1 MIYLLPSKRGNR
13 KKFLPFFVVSIFI
26 CLILLI
32 NFISPT
38 FLGGVSN
45 KLGLPVWKSGG
56 FLFTQFS
63 NMQAFIHSR
72 VNLLHINEDLRS
84 QLSDLNTKLLSL
96 SILEQENKD
105 LKKDWGR
112 IEDSPT
118 ILASVLVKPPQ
129 SFYDTL
135 ILDVGQK
142 DGIQIGARVAGSDN
156 IILGVIDEVYD
167 DTSRAK
173 LFSSVDTETSVMINR
188 NNINVNL
195 IGMGGGNF
203 EIKVPQEVDIA
214 EGDVLI
220 LPGINI
226 NIVSTVIAIESNPT
240 NSFKRIF
247 CKTPINIAELRFVS
261 VAK

>member
-13 KKFLPFFVVSIFI
+13 KKFLPFFVVFIFI
-26 CLILLI
+26 CLIFLI

-45 KLGLPVWKSGG
+45 SLGLPIWKSGG
-56 FLFTQFS
+56 FFFTQIS
-63 NMQAFIHSR
+63 NMKAFTHSR
-72 VNLLHINEDLRS
+72 LTLLDINQSLKEDLAEANAK
-84 QLSDLNTKLLSL
+84 LSAMSV
-96 SILEQENKD
+96 LEQENID
-105 LKKDWGR
+105 LKKTFGR
-112 IEDSPT
+112 TDGVMS

-135 ILDVGQK
+135 ILDVGERDNVK
-142 DGIQIGARVAGSDN
+142 NGARVVVGEN
-156 IILGVIDEVYD
+156 VVLGNIDEVYEK
-167 DTSRAK
+167 TSRAK
-173 LFSSVDTETSVMINR
+173 LFSSVDAETLAVINR
-188 NNINVNL
+188 NNIGVTL
-195 IGMGGGNF
+195 VGKGGGNF
-203 EIKVPQEVDIA
+203 EIKVPQEVDIV

-220 LPGINI
+220 LPGMSTS
-226 NIVSTVIAIESNPT
+226 IVSTVVAIEANPT